1 MPYMF
6 YVYMR
11 EYSMHTLLSSSWH
24 RHKTIES
31 RYVRKERSFSSA
43 VDHKIA
49 EGHKIIYR
57 FPLCAF
63 CRHTHEEERRKGTS
77 FELILKFVKFNIKK
91 CTRRVFSEKSEL
103 SLSSITTY
111 SIPTFSFINFLSWKS
126 QISIESLYDVKW
138 RQSNTQEILI
148 FWQFI
153 CLQNIKYVHKIKV
166 YKKCVCLYLSNKL
179 NKQRVNI
186 EGITSFH
193 AVTKDD
199 TD

>member
-1 MPYMF
+1 MCMPYMF

-138 RQSNTQEILI
+138 R
-148 FWQFI
+148 
-153 CLQNIKYVHKIKV
+153 
-166 YKKCVCLYLSNKL
+166 
-179 NKQRVNI
+179 
-186 EGITSFH
+186 
-193 AVTKDD
+193 
-199 TD
+199 